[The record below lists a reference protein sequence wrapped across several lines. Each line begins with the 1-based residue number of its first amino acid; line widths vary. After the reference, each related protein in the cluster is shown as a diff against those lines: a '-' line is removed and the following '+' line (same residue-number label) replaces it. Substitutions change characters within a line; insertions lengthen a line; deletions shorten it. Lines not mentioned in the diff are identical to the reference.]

1 MRVSLWGIAA
11 YLLFYASVVTG
22 TALSSSFL
30 RARVP
35 ILARAGRP
43 HEILSLGALFG
54 SFVHAG
60 ASMISP
66 QGERL
71 DWLLFVG
78 PERGEPFGL
87 SLGVA
92 ALYAVGVV
100 AGSFY
105 LRRRLAPVQWRGLH
119 ALAYPGFLL
128 AAWHSAAVGANTW
141 LPGLQLL
148 YAITVASAGLL
159 ACGRAVEYVAQP
171 PRKPGTRS
179 A

>member
-11 YLLFYASVVTG
+11 YLLLYASVVTG

-35 ILARAGRP
+35 VLTRAGRP
-43 HEILSLGALFG
+43 HEILSLGALFA
-54 SFVHAG
+54 SFVHAA

-78 PERGEPFGL
+78 PERGEPLGL

-92 ALYAVGVV
+92 ALYAAGVAV
-100 AGSFY
+100 GSFY
-105 LRRRLAPVQWRGLH
+105 LRQRLAPVPWRGLH

-128 AAWHSAAVGANTW
+128 AAWHSAALGANAW
-141 LPGLQLL
+141 LGGLRLL

-159 ACGRAVEYVAQP
+159 ACGRAVEYATQP
-171 PRKPGTRS
+171 RRRPGTRG